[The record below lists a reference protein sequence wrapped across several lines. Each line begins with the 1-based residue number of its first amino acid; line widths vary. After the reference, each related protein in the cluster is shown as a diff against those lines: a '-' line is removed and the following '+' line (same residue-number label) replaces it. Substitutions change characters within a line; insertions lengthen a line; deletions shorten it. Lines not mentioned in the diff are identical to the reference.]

1 MDTPLLVFVNLNS
14 GGGFADAFLLHVSS
28 DPSVSVVRLPAEA
41 DTWASAHSAILTHP
55 ELRCVACGGDGTSN
69 WVLTLLN
76 AHFGFGDIPGRPP
89 VAVLPFGTGNDMSR
103 ALGWGGLVSGRDV
116 RDPDRLFHPVRL
128 TPALKAVDV
137 WQISVMRSDTHDV
150 SVRYML
156 NYFSI
161 GCEAEIAYD
170 WENCRRGRCGRCY
183 CCSCMAQACYVPA
196 GVRNACCKRALAE
209 YMEIAIL
216 QPDGAS
222 QRLQT
227 GRRDKTLIFQ
237 AIPSMYAGKD
247 PWTLDLPR
255 AMDDGLLEISL
266 QGGAWSVGFFQ
277 LGCRTARPQRQGA
290 GARIETTEPCYL
302 QTDGEGDIVNGP
314 AVITLER
321 RGSYPMLFKPT
332 VIGGR

>member
-1 MDTPLLVFVNLNS
+1 MDSPLLVFVNVSS
-14 GGGFADAFLLHVSS
+14 GGGFADAFLRNI
-28 DPSVSVVRLPAEA
+28 DPDPTVYVVRLPADA
-41 DTWASAHSAILTHP
+41 DTWIATHSAILNHP
-55 ELRCVACGGDGTSN
+55 NLRCVACGGDGTSN

-76 AHFGFGDIPGRPP
+76 THFGFGDIPNRPP

-103 ALGWGGLVSGRDV
+103 SLGWGGLVSASDV
-116 RDPDRLFHPVRL
+116 RDPARLFNPVRQ
-128 TPALKAVDV
+128 TNSIKSVDV
-137 WQISVMRSDTHDV
+137 WRVSIMRADTHDV
-150 SVRYML
+150 SLRYML

-170 WENCRRGRCGRCY
+170 WENCRRGRCGCCY

-196 GVRNACCKRALAE
+196 GIRNACCKRALRE
-209 YMEIAIL
+209 YMEIDI
-216 QPDGAS
+216 QEQDGS
-222 QRLQT
+222 RERLQT
-227 GRRDKTLIFQ
+227 GWRDKTLIFQ

-255 AMDDGLLEISL
+255 AMDDHLLEISL

-302 QTDGEGDIVNGP
+302 QTDGEGAIVNGP
-314 AVITLER
+314 AIITLER
-321 RGSYPMLFKPT
+321 VGSYPMLFTPMAF
-332 VIGGR
+332 GGQ